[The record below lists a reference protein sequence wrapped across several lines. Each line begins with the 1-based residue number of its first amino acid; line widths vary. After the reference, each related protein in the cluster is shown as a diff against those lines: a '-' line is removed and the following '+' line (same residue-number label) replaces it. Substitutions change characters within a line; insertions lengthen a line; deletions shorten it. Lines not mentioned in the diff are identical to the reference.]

1 MLWLFAVSS
10 SSPGFVT
17 ALAVLLAVPAA
28 WFAVR
33 PALGLMRAGG
43 VRSTAGL
50 RLWLAVLAVV
60 ALQTV
65 TLLRPMLAPAEPA
78 GKDGEAAAAKTASAA
93 PEKMFFLEHFVRT
106 LDSSSSSARR

>member
-1 MLWLFAVSS
+1 
-10 SSPGFVT
+10 
-17 ALAVLLAVPAA
+17 PAI
-28 WFAVR
+28 
-33 PALGLMRAGG
+33 GLQTAGG

-65 TLLRPMLAPAEPA
+65 TLLRPMLAPAPEKPA
-78 GKDGEAAAAKTASAA
+78 DGEAAAAPAA

-106 LDSSSSSARR
+106 LDSSPASRR